1 VKYPGITYLGSG
13 RFSSLY
19 GLNETI
25 VDQKAIGLQHL
36 FIDNYQ
42 VDLIHT
48 ACTVV
53 TLNETAYFGDRV
65 KPRIGHPSRL
75 KSKESSVVDH
85 CLAKDVFVYDD
96 FTKTDVA
103 GANKNHLFFQTSI
116 TNTSDKSQLF
126 SFSAL
131 VINQN
136 NLQTKIKRKNE
147 VVFYQSAGNHF
158 AVMAQNVDYIYASLD
173 APSGFM
179 YHGIEDIL
187 HHKNKLAEALEAST
201 PISMSL
207 NKEVLLAPGESYDYR
222 WAIVVGSS
230 ERDVLDHIREV
241 HFDFGLNDIVEF
253 WTTWLNH
260 STLNSNY
267 PVETKTMLIALKA
280 ANLNGLLPA
289 DLTGHYF
296 AKGKVTFYVRDAL
309 MGSRAFLYAGYYEE
323 FEQIINFLMAC
334 PIKENGE
341 FYQRYNANKNPDEGA
356 NNNVYSQIDTIGYFC
371 RVISDYYELSGK
383 LLVDYKTIK
392 RSVNALKAISRKNNL
407 FGPEG
412 GVNEGVFGPAYITS
426 TNMFIVGGVLGAIHI
441 AKVFSHLEDVIQWQ
455 KLVAETIQ
463 GIENTFLQDGYYAYG
478 YVDYHDE
485 ILYKYDTP
493 QFLSAS
499 LGYPITNNFVQN
511 YYCLI
516 KNASFFDY
524 GIGYSEQEYHHGPWL
539 FNTCAVA
546 ETAFLINDN
555 QHYNKTM
562 EWAINHLNGYGM
574 LPEAIDAT
582 DESCS
587 LINPLMWANAEFVCA
602 AYINQ
607 IKKIREKP

>member
-1 VKYPGITYLGSG
+1 MKYPGITYLGSG

-53 TLNETAYFGDRV
+53 TLNETAYFGDRI

-75 KSKESSVVDH
+75 KSKESTVENH
-85 CLAKDVFVYDD
+85 CLVKDVFVYDD
-96 FTKTDVA
+96 FTKTDIA
-103 GANKNHLFFQTSI
+103 GAHQNHLFFQTSI
-116 TNTSDKSQLF
+116 INTSDKSQTFTL
-126 SFSAL
+126 SAL

-136 NLQTKIKRKNE
+136 NLLTKIIRKNE
-147 VVFYQSAGNHF
+147 VVFFQSEGNHF
-158 AVMAQNVDYIYASLD
+158 AVMAQNVAYVNASLD

-187 HHKNKLAEALEAST
+187 HNKNKLNDILEAST

-207 NKEVLLAPGESYDYR
+207 NMEILLAPGESHDYR

-230 ERDVLDHIREV
+230 EREVTDYILDV
-241 HFDFGLNDIVEF
+241 HFDSGLIDLVNF
-253 WTTWLNH
+253 WITWLNH
-260 STLNSNY
+260 SSLKSNY
-267 PVETKTMLIALKA
+267 PEETKTMLIALKA

-296 AKGKVTFYVRDAL
+296 ANGKVTFYVRDAL

-334 PIKENGE
+334 PTKENGE
-341 FYQRYNANKNPDEGA
+341 FYQRYNADKNPDEGA

-383 LLVDYKTIK
+383 LLVDYKVIK
-392 RSVNALKAISRKNNL
+392 RSVNTLNAISRKNSL

-426 TNMFIVGGVLGAIHI
+426 TNMFIVGGVLGAIQI
-441 AKVFSHLEDVIQWQ
+441 AKEFGYVKDVIQWQ

-463 GIENTFLQDGYYAYG
+463 GIEGTFLQDGYYAYG

-499 LGYPITNNFVQN
+499 LGYPITNYFIQN
-511 YYCLI
+511 YDCLI
-516 KNASFFDY
+516 RNASFFDY

-546 ETAFLINDN
+546 ETAFLIHD
-555 QHYNKTM
+555 QKHYQKRM
-562 EWAINHLNGYGM
+562 EWVIDHRNSYGM

-582 DESCS
+582 DESRS
-587 LINPLMWANAEFVCA
+587 FINPLMWANAEFVCA
-602 AYINQ
+602 AYIDQ
-607 IKKIREKP
+607 IKKLREKQ

>member
-1 VKYPGITYLGSG
+1 VKYPGITYLGSDK
-13 RFSSLY
+13 FSSLY

-25 VDQKAIGLQHL
+25 IDQKAIGLQHL

-53 TLNETAYFGDRV
+53 MLNETAYFGDRI

-75 KSKESSVVDH
+75 KSKESTVENN
-85 CLAKDVFVYDD
+85 CLVRDVFVYED

-116 TNTSDKSQLF
+116 INTSDKPQTFTL
-126 SFSAL
+126 SAL

-136 NLQTKIKRKNE
+136 SLQTRIIRKNE
-147 VVFYQSAGNHF
+147 NVFYQSEGNHF
-158 AVMAQNVDYIYASLD
+158 AVIAQNVDHINSSLD

-187 HHKNKLAEALEAST
+187 HHKNELRDTLEASK

-207 NKEVLLAPGESYDYR
+207 NKEVLLSPGESYDYR
-222 WAIVVGSS
+222 WAIVVGCS
-230 ERDVLDHIREV
+230 EREVTDHIHDV
-241 HFDFGLNDIVEF
+241 HFDYGLVDLVEF

-260 STLNSNY
+260 SKLTSNY
-267 PVETKTMLIALKA
+267 PEEAKTMLIALKA

-296 AKGKVTFYVRDAL
+296 ANGKVTFYVRDAL

-341 FYQRYNANKNPDEGA
+341 FYQRYNADKNPDEGA

-371 RVISDYYELSGK
+371 RVISDYYKLSGK
-383 LLVDYKTIK
+383 LLVDYEAIK
-392 RSVNALKAISRKNNL
+392 RSVNTLKVISRKNNL

-426 TNMFIVGGVLGAIHI
+426 TNMFIVGGVLGAIQI
-441 AKVFSHLEDVIQWQ
+441 AKEFGHLQDTIQWQ
-455 KLVAETIQ
+455 TLVAETVQ
-463 GIENTFLQDGYYAYG
+463 GIENTLLQDGYYAYG

-499 LGYPITNNFVQN
+499 LGYPITDNFIKN
-511 YYCLI
+511 YRCLV

-546 ETAFLINDN
+546 ETAFLINDK
-555 QHYNKTM
+555 QHYKKTM
-562 EWAINHLNGYGM
+562 EWAISHLNGYGM

-582 DESCS
+582 DESHS
-587 LINPLMWANAEFVCA
+587 FINPLMWANAEFVCA

-607 IKKIREKP
+607 IKKLRERP

>member
-25 VDQKAIGLQHL
+25 IDQKAIGLQHL
-36 FIDNYQ
+36 FMDNYQ

-53 TLNETAYFGDRV
+53 TLNETAYFGDRI
-65 KPRIGHPSRL
+65 KPLIGHPSRL
-75 KSKESSVVDH
+75 MSRASTVENH
-85 CLAKDVFVYDD
+85 CLVRDVFVYED
-96 FTKTDVA
+96 FTKTDIA
-103 GANKNHLFFQTSI
+103 GAHQNHLFFHTTI
-116 TNTSDKSQLF
+116 INTSDTLQ
-126 SFSAL
+126 SFTLSAL
-131 VINQN
+131 VINHN
-136 NLQTKIKRKNE
+136 NLHTKIKRKNE
-147 VVFYQSAGNHF
+147 VVFYQSAGHHF
-158 AVMAQNVDYIYASLD
+158 AVTAQNVDHIYASLD

-187 HHKNKLAEALEAST
+187 HHKNELKDTLEAST

-207 NKEVLLAPGESYDYR
+207 NKEVQLAPGESYDYV
-222 WAIVVGSS
+222 WAIVMGCS
-230 ERDVLDHIREV
+230 ETELSDQLRDV
-241 HFDFGLNDIVEF
+241 HFGSGLNDIVEF
-253 WTTWLNH
+253 WASWLNH
-260 STLNSNY
+260 SKLTSNY
-267 PVETKTMLIALKA
+267 PDESKTMLIGLKA

-296 AKGKVTFYVRDAL
+296 ANGKVTFYVRDAL

-334 PIKENGE
+334 PIKANGE
-341 FYQRYNANKNPDEGA
+341 FYQRYNSDKKPDEGA

-383 LLVDYKTIK
+383 LLVDYEAIK

-426 TNMFIVGGVLGAIHI
+426 TNMFIVGGVLGAIEI
-441 AKVFSHLEDVIQWQ
+441 AKKLGYPQDSSAWQ
-455 KLVAETIQ
+455 KLVDETIQ
-463 GIENTFLQDGYYAYG
+463 GIENTYLEDGYYAYG
-478 YVDYHDE
+478 YVSYHDE

-499 LGYPITNNFVQN
+499 LGYPITDKF
-511 YYCLI
+511 I
-516 KNASFFDY
+516 KNYNCLVKTSSFFDF
-524 GIGYSEQEYHHGPWL
+524 GMGYSEQEYHHGPWF
-539 FNTCAVA
+539 FNTCAAA
-546 ETAFLINDN
+546 ETAFMINDQ
-555 QHYNKTM
+555 QHYQKTM
-562 EWAINHLNGYGM
+562 KWVIDHLNGYGM

-582 DESCS
+582 DESRS
-587 LINPLMWANAEFVCA
+587 FINPLMWANAEFVCA
-602 AYINQ
+602 AYMNE
-607 IKKIREKP
+607 IKKLRERP